1 MRYIDIDGVGPV
13 LFERSRRARRIIIS
27 VNSTRGVRV
36 AVPPRA
42 SYDRAAEFARGKAGW
57 IKKQQSLIKQAE
69 LRFGG
74 MGEIDR
80 AAARRKLVGRLEE
93 LARIHGFSYNRV
105 FVRSQRTRWGSCSA
119 SNNISLNVKL
129 TLLPAELSDYV
140 MLHELLHTRI
150 KNHSRG
156 FWAELDKYVG
166 AARGRAAELRKY
178 GLVLL

>member
-42 SYDRAAEFARGKAGW
+42 SYGRAAEFARGKAGW
-57 IKKQQSLIKQAE
+57 IRKQQSLIRQAE
-69 LRFGG
+69 RSFGNVA
-74 MGEIDR
+74 EIDR
-80 AAARRKLVGRLEE
+80 PAARRRLVSRLEE

-105 FVRSQRTRWGSCSA
+105 FVRNQRTRWGSCSA
-119 SNNISLNVKL
+119 VNNISLNVKL

-140 MLHELLHTRI
+140 LLHELLHTRI
-150 KNHSRG
+150 KDHSRR
-156 FWAELDKYVG
+156 FWSELDQYVG
-166 AARGRAAELRKY
+166 EARSRATELRKY